1 MNAAQSGNPIAMV
14 IEDDEKLS
22 MIYIQAMKL
31 ADYHTLPFRD
41 GQDAMESLEEVVPA
55 VVVLDLN
62 LPRISGE
69 TILRKIRGDERYTKT
84 KIIITTANAAL
95 GSVLEEQSDL
105 VLVKPVSFSQLRNLA
120 ERLRMVI
127 DQ

>member
-1 MNAAQSGNPIAMV
+1 MNDTQAANPIALV
-14 IEDDEKLS
+14 VEDDEKLS
-22 MIYIQAMKL
+22 MIYTQAMKL
-31 ADYHTLPFRD
+31 ADYYTLPFRD
-41 GQDAMESLEEVVPA
+41 GQDAMESLEKMIPA

-69 TILRKIRGDERYTKT
+69 TILRKIRSDERLAKT

-95 GSVLEEQSDL
+95 GSALEDQSDL

-127 DQ
+127 D

>member
-22 MIYIQAMKL
+22 MIYTQAMKL